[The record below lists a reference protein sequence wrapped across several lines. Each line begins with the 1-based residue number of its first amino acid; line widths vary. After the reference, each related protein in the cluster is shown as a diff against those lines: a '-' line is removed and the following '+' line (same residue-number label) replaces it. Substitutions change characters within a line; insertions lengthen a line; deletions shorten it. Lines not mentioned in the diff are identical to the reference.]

1 MASLIRIRSWNL
13 LRLRLRLGLLINIDL
28 LIILRLLVRLLL
40 LILINILLL
49 NLLLGIV
56 SIFLVVLSLI
66 CLLLLFLFTPS
77 SVLTPS
83 WRSSSGVIFDF
94 HLNKFKSIFEFE
106 LFFSYKLNTDFQI
119 YLNQMTPKLK

>member
-66 CLLLLFLFTPS
+66 CLLLLFLFTSS

-94 HLNKFKSIFEFE
+94 HLNEFKSIFEFE